1 MILKIPTLE
10 ELRVFYNTDM
20 KEAFPPA
27 ELKPLAAIEK
37 MWREGWYKPYC
48 LYDDDGMGLVGGAF
62 LWLGHDGWGLLD
74 YLCVCAGWRNDGFGA
89 EMLRLLPQAEPGMVI
104 FGEVEVPEDAPDVEM
119 AKRRLGFY
127 ARCGLRTAG
136 YETEIFG
143 VHYKT
148 LYLADRMVDDAELM
162 DEHKFV
168 YQNTF
173 TAEKYQKYV
182 RIPYDPAAAPAAQ
195 VAWDQ

>member
-1 MILKIPTLE
+1 M
-10 ELRVFYNTDM
+10 ELRLPKLTQLRQIYETDM
-20 KEAFPPA
+20 KSSFPPA
-27 ELKPLAAIEK
+27 ELKPLAAIER
-37 MWREGWYKPYC
+37 MWQAGKYRPWC
-48 LYDDDGMGLVGGAF
+48 LFDGEKAVGLGF
-62 LWLGHDGWGLLD
+62 LWLGKPGWALLD

-89 EMLRLLPQAEPGMVI
+89 EMLRLLPQAEPDMVI

-119 AKRRLGFY
+119 AKRRLRFY
-127 ARCGLRTAG
+127 ARCGLWTAG

-148 LYLADRMVDDAELM
+148 LYLANRKVDDAELM
-162 DEHKFV
+162 EEHRFV

-173 TAEKYQKYV
+173 TPEKYQKYV